1 MDAIWYLYRK
11 ILINR
16 VRMAVRKPV
25 TYVYA
30 ALLLFYFF
38 VLPTSLKLLVD
49 QAGIDSP
56 RGLSGVLTV
65 MAIWLIPANVI
76 AYAKRKGL
84 LYRNSDV
91 HFLFPA
97 PVGPKQVLVYAY
109 LRTLFV
115 QIAMNLFAI
124 LCGSGLFHVKVWQL
138 GLYFLFSIFVENLLE
153 GGIIVLLY
161 GSEKLGEGQRKMVV
175 KGAYGL
181 AGILVLAGIAAYLQG
196 GLSFDTVSAFL
207 HSDILQMIP
216 LVGWYI
222 AVIHLLFT
230 GATAVNVAGTV
241 CYLLLVAG
249 IVVSAY
255 RMQCTG
261 AYYEDA
267 MKFAEDYE
275 EVLTS
280 RRQGN
285 VQKRLG
291 KKQKFGKAT
300 VRWRGKGGSALFY
313 RQLLEYKKSRFFIF
327 DINTVVSLLAGLG
340 IAYIYTREGG
350 VGFLESY
357 KAFVIPVVSAYLI
370 FIFTGFNGKWAK
382 ELTSP
387 YTYLIPD
394 SPFRKLMGATMMQHV
409 QSLVNGCLIVVPG
422 AVAMGIGPLYAVLS
436 IVFYVALSANKLY
449 ALAVAEVVTGSTLGN
464 MGRQMFQMLFQ
475 SIAIFVAVMGAM
487 AGMVSG
493 DVLMALVMMDVFL
506 VLFTIVFLVI
516 AMLNFYHMEAVS

>member
-1 MDAIWYLYRK
+1 MSAIWYLYRK
-11 ILINR
+11 ILVNR
-16 VRMAVRKPV
+16 VRIAVRKPV
-25 TYVYA
+25 TYVYV

-38 VLPTSLKLLVD
+38 VLPTSLKLMVE
-49 QAGIDSP
+49 QFGIDSP
-56 RGLSGVLTV
+56 RGFSGVLTV

-91 HFLFPA
+91 HFLFPS

-115 QIAMNLFAI
+115 QIIMNLFAI
-124 LCGSGLFHVKVWQL
+124 VCGSGLFHVKAWQL
-138 GLYFLFSIFVENLLE
+138 AVYFLFSIFVENLLE
-153 GGIIVLLY
+153 GGIIILLY
-161 GSEKLGEGQRKMVV
+161 GSEKLEERQRKMVIT
-175 KGAYGL
+175 GAYGL
-181 AGILVLAGIAAYLQG
+181 TGILVLAGIAAYLQG
-196 GLSFDTVSAFL
+196 GLSFGTVSAFL

-249 IVVSAY
+249 IVVAAY
-255 RMQCTG
+255 RMKCTG

-267 MKFAEDYE
+267 VKFAEDYE
-275 EVLTS
+275 EVLAS

-327 DINTVVSLLAGLG
+327 DFNTVVSLLVGAG
-340 IAYIYTREGG
+340 IAYVYIREGG
-350 VGFLESY
+350 FGFLESY
-357 KAFVIPVVSAYLI
+357 KAFVIPVISAYLI

-394 SPFRKLMGATMMQHV
+394 SPFRKMMGATMMQHV

-422 AVAMGIGPLYAVLS
+422 AVAMGIGPLLAALS

-449 ALAVAEVVTGSTLGN
+449 ALAVAEAVTGSTLGN
-464 MGRQMFQMLFQ
+464 TGRQLFQMLFQ

-487 AGMVSG
+487 AGMMSG
-493 DVLMALVMMDVFL
+493 DVVMALVMMDVFL
-506 VLFTIVFLVI
+506 VLFTVVFLVI
-516 AMLNFYHMEAVS
+516 AMLNFYHMEAV